1 MPENKTKI
9 IESAQKLFFTEG
21 IASLR
26 LQQIADDAG
35 ISVGNLAYHFKNK
48 EALVYTVYENLFA
61 ELSQILS
68 QYMADQQL
76 TGFDKQF
83 SALYDFYMHN
93 SFTSNNLWEID
104 RSYPDIQQEWL
115 AVTNKI
121 LLQLKKRVEFNVSAG
136 LITKELFKGAHEHL
150 AQALLLTINCW
161 IPQQS
166 LRKKPIRPAL
176 YKRALWAIIYP
187 QLTEQGILTF
197 NKTIAPI
204 IY

>member
-26 LQQIADDAG
+26 LQQIANDAG

-48 EALVYTVYENLFA
+48 EALVYTVYENLFTQLA
-61 ELSQILS
+61 QILS
-68 QYMADQQL
+68 QYMADQEL

-104 RSYPDIQQEWL
+104 RSYPDIQNEWL

-121 LLQLKKRVEFNVSAG
+121 LLQLKKGWSLMLLRV
-136 LITKELFKGAHEHL
+136 L
-150 AQALLLTINCW
+150 
-161 IPQQS
+161 
-166 LRKKPIRPAL
+166 
-176 YKRALWAIIYP
+176 
-187 QLTEQGILTF
+187 
-197 NKTIAPI
+197 
-204 IY
+204 